1 MKILEFSVQIII
13 LPRLV
18 FARRDSSVYNP
29 ACDIVLHS
37 GQVYARE
44 EEEKVIDFKKKQKK
58 SPQNRGLFLTDQKS
72 KFQHVSSL

>member
-18 FARRDSSVYNP
+18 FARRDSSVYNL

-37 GQVYARE
+37 GQAHVRE
-44 EEEKVIDFKKKQKK
+44 EEEKVIDFKKTPKKQG
-58 SPQNRGLFLTDQKS
+58 PFLN
-72 KFQHVSSL
+72 